1 MAKSRCLLLVS
12 KLQEHLAARMLIPFL
27 RSCVMTTGPI
37 AIQSAKSVRLSK
49 REREFEDLLRRANEN
64 LQLQQFKQSKA
75 SAAGP
80 EKGT

>member
-1 MAKSRCLLLVS
+1 
-12 KLQEHLAARMLIPFL
+12 
-27 RSCVMTTGPI
+27 MTTGPI